1 MADFVLDVPISF
13 GHCDPAGI
21 VFYPNYYR
29 WFDRCYHT
37 FLHEKAGG
45 HSLVCEKLGAKG
57 TGLIDTGAK
66 FPSPATEGDLLRLEM
81 TLVEWGSRTLR
92 IEYVGY
98 VSDRRVV
105 EGFELRGL
113 FIVGEDGRMRAGA
126 MAPLQDMIGN

>member
-1 MADFVLDVPISF
+1 MADFVLDIPISF

-45 HSLVCEKLGAKG
+45 HSLICEKLGAKG

-66 FPSPATEGDLLRLEM
+66 FPSPATEGDVLRLEM
-81 TLVEWGSRTLR
+81 TLAEWGSRTLR
-92 IEYVGY
+92 IEYTGY
-98 VSDRRVV
+98 VGDRRVV
-105 EGFELRGL
+105 DGFELRGL

-126 MAPLQDMIGN
+126 MAPLQEMIGN

>member
-45 HSLVCEKLGAKG
+45 HRSICEKLGAKG

-66 FPSPATEGDLLRLEM
+66 FPSPATEGDVLRLEM
-81 TLVEWGSRTLR
+81 TLAEWGSRTLR
-92 IEYVGY
+92 VEYIGH

-113 FIVGEDGRMRAGA
+113 FIVGEDGRMRAGV
-126 MAPLQDMIGN
+126 MAPLYEMIGI

>member
-66 FPSPATEGDLLRLEM
+66 FPSPATEGDVLRLEM
-81 TLVEWGSRTLR
+81 TLVEWSSRTLR
-92 IEYVGY
+92 IEYIGY

-113 FIVGEDGRMRAGA
+113 FIAGEDGRMRAGA